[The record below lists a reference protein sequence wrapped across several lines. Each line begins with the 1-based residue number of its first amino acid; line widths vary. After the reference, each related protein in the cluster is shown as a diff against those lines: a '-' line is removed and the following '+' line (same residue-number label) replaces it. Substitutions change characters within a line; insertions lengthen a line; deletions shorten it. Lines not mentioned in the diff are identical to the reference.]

1 MNLDEKIKR
10 YFELKDEIAVLE
22 TEKDQLS
29 ESIKAMI
36 GVFPDQA
43 YTTPDGYSAK
53 LIEKTTYKYN
63 DETAIIKYLNDK
75 NLADTYMVKKFDT
88 TKINKELKNHG
99 ILFNDLKEYISEVLT
114 ESLTVKVEDK

>member
-29 ESIKAMI
+29 EDIKAMV
-36 GVFPDQA
+36 GVFPDQS

-53 LIEKTTYKYN
+53 VVGKTTYKYV
-63 DETAIIKYLNDK
+63 DETAIINYLNDK
-75 NLADTYMVKKFDT
+75 NLTDNYMVKKFDT

-99 ILFNDLKEYISEVLT
+99 ILFNDLKPYITEILT
-114 ESLTVKVEDK
+114 ESLTVKQD